1 MLQVEKESIVSYSV
15 WNLMYFRKVPTW
27 WFYTWLHQMKF
38 LTFFL
43 QSSTTQEEKVVR
55 LSSWEIRVMYTV
67 DSNEWLFAFVCI
79 NWLINYK
86 CRNLLYAKSSNP
98 RPHIRKWISLF
109 GVMDCNV
116 TLINQS
122 SIIAEDLNAFIF
134 ELVMSCRQQT
144 YLYIKQTFKKNL
156 KLSGNFIFIF
166 PIILSLTLLE
176 YLCIMHQS
184 K

>member
-1 MLQVEKESIVSYSV
+1 
-15 WNLMYFRKVPTW
+15 MYFRKVPTW

-43 QSSTTQEEKVVR
+43 HSSKTQEEKVVR
-55 LSSWEIRVMYTV
+55 LSSWEIGVMYTV
-67 DSNEWLFAFVCI
+67 DSNERLFAFVCI
-79 NWLINYK
+79 DWLINYK

-116 TLINQS
+116 TFINQS
-122 SIIAEDLNAFIF
+122 SIIAEDLNSFIF

-144 YLYIKQTFKKNL
+144 YLYIKSSLNNL
-156 KLSGNFIFIF
+156 RLSGNLMFIFF
-166 PIILSLTLLE
+166 PIILSWTVLE